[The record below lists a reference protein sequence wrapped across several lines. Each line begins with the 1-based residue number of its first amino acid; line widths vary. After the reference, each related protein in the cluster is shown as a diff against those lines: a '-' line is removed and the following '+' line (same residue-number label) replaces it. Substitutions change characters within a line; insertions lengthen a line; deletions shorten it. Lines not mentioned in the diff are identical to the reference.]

1 MSRGKILI
9 LGRDGM
15 LGSMLCTE
23 VEKRSLE
30 FVATS
35 RHSRKNNGKVLSQE
49 SIRFDVD
56 NDDIQTLLGSLRDIK
71 YIINC
76 IGIVKQ
82 SKHALN
88 EEYMYRIN
96 GDFPIRL
103 GQRARVYGAK
113 VIHLST
119 DCVFSGIKGDYT
131 ETDIPDAKDD
141 YGLSKLAGEKIVQ
154 ESAMVIRTSM
164 IGREIGPDKKGLVEW
179 LLSMR
184 GKKVQG
190 YKNVFFSGL
199 TTRRLSRIIIDLLN
213 EDRISPGIW
222 HISSEKISKYDLLN
236 RINLLFDLGVE
247 ILPSEEPTL
256 DRSLNSSK
264 SSRLLGTE
272 TPDWDSMLS
281 DEDWSKNN

>member
-1 MSRGKILI
+1 
-9 LGRDGM
+9 M

-23 VEKRSLE
+23 VEKRNLE

-35 RHSRKNNGKVLSQE
+35 RDSRKTSGKVLSQE

-103 GQRARVYGAK
+103 GQWARVYGAK

-236 RINLLFDLGVE
+236 RINSLFDLGVE